1 MKFDIIIAGV
11 GGQGVL
17 SLSAIIA
24 NAALKEGLNVK
35 QAEVH
40 GMSQRGGAVMA
51 DLRLADGPIH
61 SSTIPRGRAHLILSM
76 EPLESLRYVEFLA
89 PDGRL
94 LTAAAPLI
102 NIDNYPPIEEVL
114 EAVAAVPNGQA
125 IDALSLA
132 KKAGSARAG
141 NVVMAGAAS
150 AILPLSAETLR
161 TFIAEMFARKGE
173 KVVQVNARA
182 FELGQRAALEPV
194 VNLA

>member
-1 MKFDIIIAGV
+1 MKFDIILAGV

-24 NAALKEGLNVK
+24 NGALKEGFNVK

-51 DLRLADGPIH
+51 DLRISDGPIH
-61 SSTIPRGRAHLILSM
+61 SSTIPRGRASLILSM

-89 PDGRL
+89 PGGRL
-94 LTAAAPLI
+94 LSAADPVI
-102 NIDNYPPIEEVL
+102 NIPNYPPLEEVL
-114 EAVAAVPNGQA
+114 AAVNAVPNGRT

-132 KKAGSARAG
+132 KKAGSARAT

-150 AILPLSAETLR
+150 AILPLKAETMQ

-182 FELGQRAALEPV
+182 FELGREAAS
-194 VNLA
+194 